1 MTDRS
6 RPIALFLALLLCLSL
21 LPATAL
27 ATDLDAAE
35 GMAQALYTDG
45 LFQGKGTHADGS
57 PDFALEDSATRN
69 EAATM
74 LIRLMG
80 QEDKAR
86 RQLAAGTL
94 SDLFTDVPAW
104 AKSTVAWLYENDYV
118 NGTSAKRYSG
128 GQIITAQQFAALL
141 LRALGYSERE
151 GDFSYAGA
159 LSFAASIGLV
169 DPQQETAAF
178 RRAEMV
184 EMCYRALSLTKK
196 DSELTLRET
205 LDRKGVFSHRDTSA
219 PSQTKAVRLTLKYAN
234 GGKDSKGYVQEAT
247 SASPVVADLN
257 GDGKQEIVFSAR
269 AVSCLDGA
277 TGSVLWSV
285 NSGLDR
291 RTARTSSGDF
301 GRASA
306 QVKVLDVDGDGRKE
320 ILTVHTNYETKQS
333 VLALYTDQGY
343 FEPGWPVVTQ
353 KPVYALTASD
363 MDGDGRCEICVG
375 LGVGATK
382 EPALYVFGPDGQVR
396 AGWPQSCD
404 YGLFADSMAT
414 VDLDQDGRQELVL
427 LFDDQ
432 FMRAYTLDGDA
443 VLIAEGA
450 YQGLFWSGLPFCED
464 AAFEAEC
471 VRYARNHMGGSCFA
485 SGLAVYEFPHRT
497 REWRYVLY
505 GTYGGIVAAD
515 LDGDGTTE
523 LACTGLVAD
532 ATKIMTSSENTY
544 ANGAKYFPPFLLSLD
559 RTRYVNTAKG
569 YDWTQPPVDTG
580 RIVTLDASLLPK
592 TDHTPVAADVDGDGE
607 KEILYTAN
615 DAKVHCWDLDGTEHG
630 AWPYSLVKRSSSVL
644 SFATKPAV
652 ADVNGDGKQEVIFA
666 SYTQLGQKTQRGSL
680 YVLDGTGKP
689 LATVVLPPALSSSAA
704 SANGCMAQP
713 TMADVDRDGKPEIVL
728 TTIFS
733 GIVVYDIG

>member
-1 MTDRS
+1 MLDRS
-6 RPIALFLALLLCLSL
+6 RPLAPLFVLLLALFLCLI
-21 LPATAL
+21 PATAL

-35 GMAQALYTDG
+35 GMAQALYADG
-45 LFQGKGTHADGS
+45 LFQGKGTRADGS

-80 QEDKAR
+80 QEDKAS

-94 SDLFTDVPAW
+94 SDPFTDVPAW

-118 NGTSAKRYSG
+118 NGTSAKYYSG
-128 GQIITAQQFAALL
+128 GQTITAQQFAALL

-159 LSFAASIGLV
+159 LSFAASIGLA
-169 DPQQETAAF
+169 DPQQDAAAF

-184 EMCYRALSLTKK
+184 EMCYRALSLPKK

-205 LDRKGVFSHRDTSA
+205 LERKGVFSRRDTSA
-219 PSQTKAVRLTLKYAN
+219 PSQTKSVRLTLKYAN
-234 GGKDSKGYVQEAT
+234 GGKDSKHYVQEAT
-247 SASPVVADLN
+247 SAAPVAADVN

-269 AVSCLDGA
+269 SVFCLDGA
-277 TGSVLWSV
+277 SGSVLWSV

-291 RTARTSSGDF
+291 QTARTSSGDF
-301 GRASA
+301 GRSSA

-320 ILTVHTNYETKQS
+320 ILTVHTNYGTGKS

-343 FEPGWPVVTQ
+343 FEPGWPIVTQ
-353 KPVYALTASD
+353 KPVYALTVSD

-382 EPALYVFGPDGQVR
+382 EPALYVFEPDGQVR

-414 VDLDQDGRQELVL
+414 VDLDRDGRQELVL

-432 FMRAYTLDGDA
+432 FMRAYTLDGSA
-443 VLIAEGA
+443 VRIAEGA
-450 YQGLFWSGLPFCED
+450 YQGLPWSGLPFCED

-471 VRYARNHMGGSCFA
+471 VDYARRHSGSCFA
-485 SGLAVYEFPHRT
+485 SGLACYEYTDRT

-505 GTYGGIVAAD
+505 GTYGGIAAAD
-515 LDGDGTTE
+515 LDGDGTVE

-532 ATKIMTSSENTY
+532 ATSVTNEGSYEGS
-544 ANGAKYFPPFLLSLD
+544 AKYVQPFLLSLD
-559 RTRYVNTAKG
+559 RTRYVNTVKG

-580 RIVTLDASLLPK
+580 RIVTLDTALLPMPNQ
-592 TDHTPVAADVDGDGE
+592 TPVAADVDGDGE
-607 KEILYTAN
+607 KEILYTGN

-644 SFATKPAV
+644 AFATKPAV

-689 LATVVLPPALSSSAA
+689 LATVVLPQALSSSAV

-713 TMADVDRDGKPEIVL
+713 TVADVDRDGKPEILL
-728 TTIFS
+728 TTIYS
-733 GIVVYDIG
+733 GVVVYDIG